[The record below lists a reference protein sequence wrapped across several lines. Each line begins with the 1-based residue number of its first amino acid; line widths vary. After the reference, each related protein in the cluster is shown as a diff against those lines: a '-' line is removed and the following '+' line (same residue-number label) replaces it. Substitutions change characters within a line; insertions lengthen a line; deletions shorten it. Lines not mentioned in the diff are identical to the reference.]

1 MNQKGNEQLR
11 EEKRKA
17 LPSITLAAASR
28 RTVRE
33 PFFGACIFVWFLF
46 SSLHRA
52 HCCAHVKLNSRVAN
66 TQPGHQM
73 LMVAPM
79 NMKI

>member
-28 RTVRE
+28 RTVRG

-46 SSLHRA
+46 FFITPRSL
-52 HCCAHVKLNSRVAN
+52 
-66 TQPGHQM
+66 
-73 LMVAPM
+73 LM
-79 NMKI
+79 